1 MTAKTG
7 QDQFGQ
13 SAPVRVKRRLSGFE
27 KVMILAMLA
36 VLGVASLD
44 AMDGRLVG
52 ANNTLEMAKAKGQQ
66 VLTAIRLNAAG
77 PH

>member
-1 MTAKTG
+1 MTANQG
-7 QDQFGQ
+7 QNQSGQ
-13 SAPVRVKRRLSGFE
+13 PAPVRAKRRLSGFE
-27 KVMILAMLA
+27 KIMILAMLT

-52 ANNTLEMAKAKGQQ
+52 ANNPLEMAKEKGQQ
-66 VLTAIRLNAAG
+66 VLTAIRLNASG